1 MMTVDV
7 GDCRFCLEIPTGR
20 GIPIPGRWRCVQAWN
35 RRHDSRLRAARNRL
49 KYVDNETD
57 APTVPDIRAVNR
69 FRISCSTF
77 G

>member
-1 MMTVDV
+1 MMAVDI
-7 GDCRFCLEIPTGR
+7 GDCRLCLAIPTGR
-20 GIPIPGRWRCVQAWN
+20 RIPVPGRWRCVQARD
-35 RRHDSRLRAARNRL
+35 RRHDDRQRAARDIL